1 MKKLIALLTAFAML
15 LSIGSAAVADTNPQA
30 EALAKQQ
37 VPATS
42 ILTSTGED
50 DTHYEFVYEDK
61 VTNTKYKVDIT
72 KNPLSLR
79 KVESKIQSSKGSR
92 AVVLKEEEIHTAVGQ
107 MYQDAKINDVY
118 VQKDNGLFEYLA
130 VFEMDDDNR
139 LYRVHLN
146 PETGRV
152 VGMGVKYG
160 SGNPAHIRMAKA
172 MEAALA
178 SVQGG
183 KVVDVEYE
191 DDDGQQY
198 YEVEVLFNGQ
208 EYDVIVNAETGA
220 VVWTDAPEA
229 TRKVAARDYV
239 PGMDLDDRDD
249 DDDFDDDIDDDD
261 DDWDDDDDDD
271 DWDDDDD

>member
-107 MYQDAKINDVY
+107 MYQGAKINDVY

-146 PETGRV
+146 PARATPPISAWPKPWKRPW
-152 VGMGVKYG
+152 
-160 SGNPAHIRMAKA
+160 PACR
-172 MEAALA
+172 
-178 SVQGG
+178 
-183 KVVDVEYE
+183 
-191 DDDGQQY
+191 
-198 YEVEVLFNGQ
+198 
-208 EYDVIVNAETGA
+208 
-220 VVWTDAPEA
+220 
-229 TRKVAARDYV
+229 AARWWTWS
-239 PGMDLDDRDD
+239 MRTMTASSTTK
-249 DDDFDDDIDDDD
+249 
-261 DDWDDDDDDD
+261 WKCSSTARSMM
-271 DWDDDDD
+271 